1 MSSSLQHPRRL
12 AAAAARWRL
21 APPAQARSRETVDRF
36 AQAAEELLRERPF
49 EEIGVQD
56 IARHAGRPV
65 GSFYARFASKDAL
78 LPFLYQR
85 YHDGLEAL
93 LAARLA
99 RVAWSRLGFERTVES
114 VVDLILG
121 MYTERRWLIRALA
134 LFARTRPEALPQGIV
149 EQRRR
154 VYEPLEAVLR
164 RHAARIAGDDAS
176 AAIRFGVFLV
186 STVARERL
194 LFADAPLARITPI
207 SRTDLRRE
215 LVRTLRSYLTAEAPR

>member
-1 MSSSLQHPRRL
+1 MPAKNVLVVDDDPEIHQLL
-12 AAAAARWRL
+12 AIAL
-21 APPAQARSRETVDRF
+21 APANCLIENAN
-36 AQAAEELLRERPF
+36 
-49 EEIGVQD
+49 
-56 IARHAGRPV
+56 
-65 GSFYARFASKDAL
+65 
-78 LPFLYQR
+78 
-85 YHDGLEAL
+85 DGLEAL